1 VETTN
6 KTNKQDIIQ
15 EQLEATNGK
24 ARPGKGVESEATI
37 SALIEKVAA
46 YSPEPSEEMIARA
59 YRVAHSSHRG
69 QHRKSGE
76 SFVHHPLCT
85 ADLLADLRLDPV
97 TITAALL
104 HDVLEDTEVGKAEL
118 EKEFG
123 SEVADMV
130 DGVTKLKRLPS
141 GNLEEAQA
149 ESLRKMI
156 VAMSKDVRV
165 IIIKLAD
172 RLHNMRTLE
181 YLNRETQLK
190 KATETLEI
198 YAPLAHR
205 MGIYS
210 LKWELEDLSFAT
222 LHPRRYEEIKRLVAA
237 RRGDRESFITGVADE
252 LQVHLGESGVEAEVH
267 GRVKHFYSIYNKMVR
282 RNKEFNEIYD
292 LAGLRVVVDSVR
304 DCYGALGVIHSTWK
318 PIPGRFKD
326 YIAMPKFNMYQS
338 LHTTVMSNEG
348 KLLEIQVRTREMD
361 VTAEYGIAAHWMYKH
376 GADDSEVGR
385 LKWLKTMLEWQHETT
400 DSGEFMESLKGELIA
415 DEVFVFTPKGDV
427 QSLPSGATPLDFAY
441 HVHTEIGHRCVGAK
455 VNGRIVPLDSEL
467 VSGDRVE
474 IITSKSSSGPSR
486 DWLSVVQS
494 GRARN
499 KIRQFFNKADREDN
513 LASGREKVGT
523 YLKKRHAPKVP
534 HSAWKEAAES
544 AGFPGADDMLAAVG
558 AGAASAEG
566 VANRLLDRVQPE
578 KSGKEESGAQP
589 TENGKRPGSG
599 GSGES
604 PARTPLPL
612 PESADGTDE
621 ETGVRVVGSSGILT
635 RLARCCSPMP
645 GDDIVGYVSLGRG
658 VVVHAA
664 GCTNARAL
672 GQRDPDRFVEV
683 EWVSGGGR
691 LFTVEL
697 QIEALDR
704 MHLLKDLTATISD
717 ANVSIMSAR
726 VDTVEDRTALSRFAF
741 KAASLSHVDVILR
754 KVQSIPDVYD
764 AYRVSRDGTPL
775 EN

>member
-1 VETTN
+1 META
-6 KTNKQDIIQ
+6 KSK
-15 EQLEATNGK
+15 EYPEERLK
-24 ARPGKGVESEATI
+24 ADPEEVRTGQVTESGVTI
-37 SALIEKVAA
+37 SSLIEKVAS
-46 YSPEPSEEMIARA
+46 YSADPQEEMIAHA
-59 YRVAHSSHRG
+59 YKVAHSSHRD
-69 QHRKSGE
+69 QKRKSGE

-97 TITAALL
+97 TIVAALL
-104 HDVLEDTEVGKAEL
+104 HDVLEDTEVGKEEL
-118 EKEFG
+118 TKQFG
-123 SEVADMV
+123 DEVAEMV

-172 RLHNMRTLE
+172 RLHNMRTLD

-205 MGIYS
+205 LGIYS

-222 LHPRRYEEIKRLVAA
+222 LHPRRYDEIRRLVAA
-237 RRGDRESFITGVADE
+237 RRGDREAFINGVADE
-252 LQVHLGESGVEAEVH
+252 LLGHLGETGVEAEVH

-304 DCYGALGVIHSTWK
+304 DCYGALGVIHSIWK

-348 KLLEIQVRTREMD
+348 KLLEIQIRTREMD
-361 VTAEYGIAAHWMYKH
+361 MTAEYGIAAHWMYKH
-376 GADDSEVGR
+376 GVSDGEVDR
-385 LKWLKTMLEWQHETT
+385 MSWLSSMLEWQHETT
-400 DSGEFMESLKGELIA
+400 DSSEFMESLKGELIA

-441 HVHTEIGHRCVGAK
+441 HVHTEVGHRCVGAK

-474 IITSKSSSGPSR
+474 IITSKSSDGPSR

-513 LASGREKVGT
+513 LSDGREKVVAI
-523 YLKKRHAPKVP
+523 LKKRHAPKIPQKV
-534 HSAWKEAAES
+534 WQEAAES
-544 AGFPGADDMLAAVG
+544 AGYPGPDEMLAAVG
-558 AGAASAEG
+558 AGATPAEG
-566 VANRLLDRVQPE
+566 VANRLLDRVRPE
-578 KSGKEESGAQP
+578 KESGEPSA
-589 TENGKRPGSG
+589 NGKQPGSK
-599 GSGES
+599 ES

-612 PESADGTDE
+612 PNESSTDSE
-621 ETGVRVVGSSGILT
+621 SGVRVVGSSGILT

-658 VVVHAA
+658 VVVHSA

-672 GQRDPDRFVEV
+672 KQRDPERFVEV
-683 EWVSGGGR
+683 EWEAGNGR

-697 QIEALDR
+697 QVEALDR
-704 MHLLKDLTATISD
+704 MHLLRDLTSTISD

-741 KAASLSHVDVILR
+741 KAASLSHVDEILR
-754 KVQSIPDVYD
+754 KVRDIPDVYD
-764 AYRVSRDGTPL
+764 VYRVSRDGTPL
-775 EN
+775 EQ

>member
-1 VETTN
+1 VEIVKN
-6 KTNKQDIIQ
+6 QNQRQ
-15 EQLEATNGK
+15 ESENGQTRL
-24 ARPGKGVESEATI
+24 AKGADAEATI
-37 SALIEKVAA
+37 SSLIAKVAS
-46 YSPEPSEEMIARA
+46 YSPEPQEEMIARA
-59 YRVAHSSHRG
+59 YRVAHASHRG

-76 SFVHHPLCT
+76 SFVHHPVCT

-97 TITAALL
+97 TIAAALL
-104 HDVLEDTEVGKAEL
+104 HDVLEDTEVTKEEL

-172 RLHNMRTLE
+172 RLHNMRTLD
-181 YLNRETQLK
+181 YLKRETQLK

-205 MGIYS
+205 LGIYS
-210 LKWELEDLSFAT
+210 LKWELEDLAFAT
-222 LHPRRYEEIKRLVAA
+222 LHPRRYDEIKRLVAA
-237 RRGDRESFITGVADE
+237 RRGDRESFINGVAEE
-252 LQVHLGESGVEAEVH
+252 LQEHLREAGVEAEVH

-376 GADDSEVGR
+376 GTGDSEVNR
-385 LKWLKTMLEWQHETT
+385 LKWLKSMLEWQKETT
-400 DSGEFMESLKGELIA
+400 DSSDFMESLKGELIA

-441 HVHTEIGHRCVGAK
+441 HVHTEVGHHCVGAK

-513 LASGREKVGT
+513 LASGREKVQAL
-523 YLKKRHAPKVP
+523 LKKRHPPKIP
-534 HSAWKEAAES
+534 PDAWQEASES
-544 AGFPGADDMLAAVG
+544 AGYPGPEDMLAAVG

-578 KSGKEESGAQP
+578 KDEAPEP
-589 TENGKRPGSG
+589 TESGKRPGSEKG
-599 GSGES
+599 KES

-612 PESADGTDE
+612 PDDGTDE

-658 VVVHAA
+658 VVVHAG

-683 EWVSGGGR
+683 EWASGNGR

-697 QIEALDR
+697 QVEALDR
-704 MHLLKDLTATISD
+704 MHLLKDVTSTISD

-726 VDTVEDRTALSRFAF
+726 VDTIEDRTALSRFAF
-741 KAASLSHVDVILR
+741 KAASLSHVDEILR
-754 KVQSIPDVYD
+754 KVRDIPDVYD

-775 EN
+775 EY